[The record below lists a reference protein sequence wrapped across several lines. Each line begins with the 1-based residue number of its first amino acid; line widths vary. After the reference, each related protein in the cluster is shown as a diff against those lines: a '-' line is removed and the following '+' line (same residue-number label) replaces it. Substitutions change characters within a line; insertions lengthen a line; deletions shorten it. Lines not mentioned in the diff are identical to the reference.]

1 LREGLDIPEVA
12 LVAIFDADKEGFLRS
27 EQSMIQTIGRAA
39 RNING
44 KAILYA
50 DKITGSMQRAINE
63 TENRRSAQIKH
74 NNNNNIT
81 PYGIVKSVADI
92 MEGAT
97 VTPGKKPRKIT
108 DHIELDFIDRSNL
121 HTDQDIWKKIKILEE
136 QMFLSAKNLEFESA
150 ANIRDEIAS
159 LKKMVDGIV

>member
-1 LREGLDIPEVA
+1 
-12 LVAIFDADKEGFLRS
+12 
-27 EQSMIQTIGRAA
+27 
-39 RNING
+39 
-44 KAILYA
+44 
-50 DKITGSMQRAINE
+50 
-63 TENRRSAQIKH
+63 
-74 NNNNNIT
+74 
-81 PYGIVKSVADI
+81 